1 MRPPAIDGKAAP
13 PQSWQLKDDFIPAIC
28 LDLGVHQ
35 HHLVH
40 FLTGEEPE
48 LVNAEFNTYS
58 RHRDIIDNVNMWT
71 EYPSGMT
78 ASFWMSKTAVGR
90 RNGLRIRLFGELGS
104 AEWYQLDPEH
114 LQISTVD
121 GGQMIIDRGGQ
132 AGIAAEARYNRM
144 KVGHPSG
151 FIEAF
156 ANLYVDFADA
166 LLDWRQHGRHNN
178 PFVFGIEHA
187 TNGLAAF
194 HAARLSTSRRRW
206 ERVQHTP
213 SYREALLP
221 KFLS

>member
-1 MRPPAIDGKAAP
+1 
-13 PQSWQLKDDFIPAIC
+13 
-28 LDLGVHQ
+28 
-35 HHLVH
+35 
-40 FLTGEEPE
+40 
-48 LVNAEFNTYS
+48 
-58 RHRDIIDNVNMWT
+58 
-71 EYPSGMT
+71 
-78 ASFWMSKTAVGR
+78 
-90 RNGLRIRLFGELGS
+90 
-104 AEWYQLDPEH
+104 
-114 LQISTVD
+114 
-121 GGQMIIDRGGQ
+121 
-132 AGIAAEARYNRM
+132 M